1 MKGRMTNT
9 ERTNRPSH
17 GYATGGPVK
26 GSPDKP
32 KGSNYPAGA
41 GFPSGKKIVEQT
53 AAKGSEEKFTMSGGS
68 VEGLR
73 PTPRLDRPGRQRGGR
88 VGADQAPLSSA
99 AMKKGGKAGC

>member
-9 ERTNRPSH
+9 ERTNKPSQ
-17 GYATGGPVK
+17 GYASGGRV
-26 GSPDKP
+26 GSFKDKP
-32 KGSNYPAGA
+32 KGSAY
-41 GFPSGKKIVEQT
+41 PSGAAYEPGKSVVKET
-53 AAKGSEEKFTMSGGS
+53 AKKGSEEKFTMSGGT

-88 VGADQAPLSSA
+88 VGADMAPLSSA